1 MPRCINGVMKNS
13 CSIFTSSE
21 FNLGPLEVAVF
32 KSVESDILEV
42 EFFDF
47 FRLFLAPTISLQ
59 CVLRGQI
66 DCADRD
72 DEKLLRHKGDTEIR
86 VPFSLQQLGFGLP
99 FMELNYC
106 TQFPSRF

>member
-1 MPRCINGVMKNS
+1 VAACKKTG
-13 CSIFTSSE
+13 
-21 FNLGPLEVAVF
+21 VAVHIHDLRHCLDQQG
-32 KSVESDILEV
+32 VESDILEV

-47 FRLFLAPTISLQ
+47 FRLFHAPTISLQ
-59 CVLRGQI
+59 SVLRGQI

-72 DEKLLRHKGDTEIR
+72 DKKSLRHKGDTEIR
-86 VPFSLQQLGFGLP
+86 VPFSLQQLCFGLP

>member
-47 FRLFLAPTISLQ
+47 FRLFHAPTISL
-59 CVLRGQI
+59 
-66 DCADRD
+66 
-72 DEKLLRHKGDTEIR
+72 
-86 VPFSLQQLGFGLP
+86 
-99 FMELNYC
+99 
-106 TQFPSRF
+106 

>member
-1 MPRCINGVMKNS
+1 MKNS

-47 FRLFLAPTISLQ
+47 FRLFHAPTISLQ
-59 CVLRGQI
+59 SVLRGQI

-72 DEKLLRHKGDTEIR
+72 DEKLLRHKGDTEIP
-86 VPFSLQQLGFGLP
+86 VSYTHLTLP
-99 FMELNYC
+99 TNREV
-106 TQFPSRF
+106 